1 MGYVDESFVLP
12 IVSTLGGEPQV
23 TNDGDIVYK
32 FPELQLSATGTLES
46 VGLPPNASTR
56 DIINFL
62 ESEGVQTRGALE
74 KSDLIDVL
82 GSLEDAVGGDI
93 SIVEEQEYKFSVAG
107 DTQKFFAGAL
117 GAINLGGALYLGN
130 MLSSPALVGVTLP
143 GYYGLVQSA
152 FPLLLGY
159 AILYNIIPAARFAW
173 IGKQNEEIR
182 QRNQSRRQWLTAIR
196 ASRGRIARK
205 LKAAKGLGTKLRRV
219 DTEDVIYDT
228 KESISDEDMRR
239 ETDALRDFDK
249 LLGKE

>member
-1 MGYVDESFVLP
+1 
-12 IVSTLGGEPQV
+12 
-23 TNDGDIVYK
+23 
-32 FPELQLSATGTLES
+32 
-46 VGLPPNASTR
+46 
-56 DIINFL
+56 
-62 ESEGVQTRGALE
+62 
-74 KSDLIDVL
+74 VL

-130 MLSSPALVGVTLP
+130 MLSSPALAGVTLP